1 MINIGILTKDNNLI
15 DELEDLLKKF
25 FINKNLGYTLSK
37 IETEYKDIDI
47 LITDSDKEFFN
58 VHKILITDVFN
69 ITKNINKNLRYILKP
84 INYYSLEKELSEYI
98 NKYKNISN
106 ILNDMKNKSKEISYK
121 SILYVKQIEK
131 NKSILYDEKN
141 EFLVDENIKTLE
153 DKLSP
158 TFFRCNK
165 EYLININKISKIGNH
180 FIIINDKKIEV
191 DKKRFTNLKNILLKI
206 LNF

>member
-165 EYLININKISKIGNH
+165 KYLININKISKIGNH

>member
-1 MINIGILTKDNNLI
+1 
-15 DELEDLLKKF
+15 
-25 FINKNLGYTLSK
+25 
-37 IETEYKDIDI
+37 
-47 LITDSDKEFFN
+47 
-58 VHKILITDVFN
+58 
-69 ITKNINKNLRYILKP
+69 P

-158 TFFRCNK
+158 TLFRCNK
-165 EYLININKISKIGNH
+165 EYIININKISKIRNH
-180 FIIINDKKIEV
+180 FIIINNKKIEV

>member
-165 EYLININKISKIGNH
+165 EYLININKISKIVKH

>member
-165 EYLININKISKIGNH
+165 EYLININKISKIGKY
-180 FIIINDKKIEV
+180 FIIINGKKIEV

>member
-37 IETEYKDIDI
+37 IKTEYKDIDI

-98 NKYKNISN
+98 NKWW
-106 ILNDMKNKSKEISYK
+106 
-121 SILYVKQIEK
+121 
-131 NKSILYDEKN
+131 
-141 EFLVDENIKTLE
+141 
-153 DKLSP
+153 
-158 TFFRCNK
+158 
-165 EYLININKISKIGNH
+165 
-180 FIIINDKKIEV
+180 IIILSATPKSW
-191 DKKRFTNLKNILLKI
+191 
-206 LNF
+206 